1 MTILHNSEDLHE
13 EFLQKEGIGLLI
25 YFLNKIDAFLSYIS
39 CKCFVLLSRNEKN
52 MKFICKKSIYNKIF
66 NCAME
71 KDLRILKEGIRFLIN
86 LYIHGMRKKS
96 ILNFLCLLID
106 KGLTEKESDVLNLSL
121 FCLMIISENEQNHS
135 FILNNERSLLKN
147 LAAIPSEEVVQFAL
161 FYTTFLMNFSMNP
174 KNGDYLLE
182 LKFVQRLREIV
193 NEVDESCHCYVQT
206 FISHIIRLVVI
217 T

>member
-1 MTILHNSEDLHE
+1 MTILHNSEDLHR
-13 EFLQKEGIGLLI
+13 EFLEKEGIGLLI

-52 MKFICKKSIYNKIF
+52 MDFICKRSIYEKIYR
-66 NCAME
+66 CSLE

-96 ILNFLCLLID
+96 ILTNLCKLID

-121 FCLMIISENEQNHS
+121 FCLMIISENETNHIY
-135 FILNNERSLLKN
+135 ILNNERSLLIN
-147 LAAIPSEEVVQFAL
+147 LANISPENILQFSL

-182 LKFVQRLREIV
+182 LKFVARLKEIV
-193 NEVDESCHCYVQT
+193 SNVDENCHCYIQT
-206 FISHIIRLVVI
+206 FISHIIR
-217 T
+217 

>member
-52 MKFICKKSIYNKIF
+52 MKFICKKSIYDKIF
-66 NCAME
+66 NCSLE

-96 ILNFLCLLID
+96 ILNYLCQLIE
-106 KGLTEKESDVLNLSL
+106 KGLKEKETDVLNLSL
-121 FCLMIISENEQNHS
+121 FCLMIISENEKNHN

-147 LAAIPSEEVVQFAL
+147 LANIPPEEILQFSL
-161 FYTTFLMNFSMNP
+161 FYSTFLMNFSMNP
-174 KNGDYLLE
+174 KNGDCLLE
-182 LKFVQRLREIV
+182 LKFVTRLREIV
-193 NEVDESCHCYVQT
+193 EQVDENCHCYIQT
-206 FISHIIRLVVI
+206 FLSHIIRFLNNL
-217 T
+217 